1 MRNYKSIVTLCTL
14 LCMLL
19 NSCTNGAM
27 RIFKSSSARTQYLN
41 TLENS
46 GMAATKIGEEWHS
59 AASNAIL
66 NATDLEIPIAI
77 QGSFKSK
84 SIEAKAWRIQ
94 LEQGAS
100 ITILIQWQA
109 RDSSE
114 LIVDLLA
121 GPEWKELKSY
131 VIQNDSVKLESE
143 KTGGY
148 LLRIQ
153 PELLGEGNFQVR
165 INGTATFAVFPVQGK
180 NSRAIQSAWGD
191 VRDAGRRSH
200 EGVDIFA
207 ARGTPVL
214 APVDGVVTAV
224 RNRGLGGKQVWVRD
238 RERNWNLYFAHL
250 DSQLVSNLQRVNP
263 GDTLGLVGNTGNART
278 TAPHLHFG
286 IYQNGAINPYPA
298 IQTEFEVVSELP
310 EREFS
315 PVMKV
320 NASQANLR
328 SLPTTKSEVISKLD
342 ANALVFVSAATFDW
356 VQVQTVEGINGYL
369 SQSLLTQ
376 PDSSTM
382 ANSTVYAYTTPNPF
396 VQDSLLIQLE
406 DFSKLGSVQGYEM
419 IQDQDQN
426 LLFLKMGFQ
435 SLDD

>member
-1 MRNYKSIVTLCTL
+1 MKRNPSAFPLVVLSVLVLLVSSCNNQTL
-14 LCMLL
+14 
-19 NSCTNGAM
+19 
-27 RIFKSSSARTQYLN
+27 RIFKSSSARTQYLS

-46 GMAATKIGEEWHS
+46 GIAATKIGEEWHS
-59 AASNAIL
+59 AAGKAIL
-66 NATDLEIPIAI
+66 NAADLEIPIAI

-84 SIEAKAWRIQ
+84 SIEAKAWRFQ

-100 ITILIQWQA
+100 ITILVQWQA
-109 RDSSE
+109 KDSSE
-114 LIVDLLA
+114 LIVDLLD
-121 GPEWKELKSY
+121 GPAWEELKSY
-131 VIQNDSVKLESE
+131 AIQNDSVKFEAE

-165 INGTATFAVFPVQGK
+165 IYGTATYAVFPVQGK
-180 NSRAIQSAWGD
+180 NSRAIQSVWGD
-191 VRDAGRRSH
+191 ARDAGRRSH

-263 GDTLGLVGNTGNART
+263 GDTLGLVGNSGNART

-286 IYQNGAINPYPA
+286 IYQHGAINPYPA

-310 EREFS
+310 EREFP

-320 NASQANLR
+320 NVSQANLR
-328 SLPTTKSEVISKLD
+328 RLPTTKSEVISKLD
-342 ANALVFVSAATFDW
+342 ANALVYVSAATFDW

-369 SQSLLTQ
+369 SQSLLSQ
-376 PDSSTM
+376 PEASPM
-382 ANSTVYAYTTPNPF
+382 ASSTVYAYTSPNPF
-396 VQDSLLIQLE
+396 VLDSLLIQLE
-406 DFSKLGSVQGYEM
+406 NFSKLGSAQEYEM
-419 IQDQDQN
+419 IQDRDEN
-426 LLFLKMGFQ
+426 LLFLKRGNF
-435 SLDD
+435 

>member
-1 MRNYKSIVTLCTL
+1 MKRNPSAFSLFVLPVLVL
-14 LCMLL
+14 LIS
-19 NSCTNGAM
+19 SCNNQAI

-46 GMAATKIGEEWHS
+46 GIAATKIGAEWQSS
-59 AASNAIL
+59 ANKAIL
-66 NATDLEIPIAI
+66 NATDLEIPVAI

-84 SIEAKAWRIQ
+84 SLEAKAWGIQ

-100 ITILIQWQA
+100 IHVLIEWQA
-109 RDSSE
+109 RDSSQ
-114 LIVDLLA
+114 LIVDLLE
-121 GPEWKELKSY
+121 GPEWRELESY
-131 VIQNDSVKLESE
+131 AIQNDSLKFEAD
-143 KTGGY
+143 KTGHY

-153 PELLGEGNFQVR
+153 PELLGQGNFQVR
-165 INGTATFAVFPVQGK
+165 INGTTTYAVFPVQGK
-180 NSRAIQSAWGD
+180 NSRAIQSIWGD
-191 VRDAGRRSH
+191 VRDGGRRSH

-214 APVDGVVTAV
+214 APVEGVVTAV
-224 RNRGLGGKQVWVRD
+224 RDRGLGGKQVWVRD

-250 DSQLVSNLQRVNP
+250 DTQLVSNLQRVNP

-298 IQTEFEVVSELP
+298 VQNEFEVVSELP
-310 EREFS
+310 EREF
-315 PVMKV
+315 PPIMKV
-320 NASQANLR
+320 NGSQANLR
-328 SLPTTKSEVISKLD
+328 GLPTTKSEIKSKLD
-342 ANALVFVSAATFDW
+342 ANTLVFVFAATFDW
-356 VQVQTVEGINGYL
+356 AQVQTSEGINGYL

-376 PDSSTM
+376 ADPTPM
-382 ANSTVYAYTTPNPF
+382 ANSTVYAYTSPNPF

-406 DFSKLGSVQGYEM
+406 GFSKLGSVQGYEM

-426 LLFLKMGFQ
+426 LLFLKR
-435 SLDD
+435 DINP